1 MWIVYLLQL
10 SRSHH
15 GVQSLTTLAYPC
27 PPVLPA
33 RQGVAAL
40 VAMNILGNVEGLA
53 SQPWGGPARL
63 HATIESMRL
72 AFVDALQFNADP
84 DVVHVPID
92 QLLDPA
98 HAAQRHSEIMPDKVR
113 ASRASPVYGSC
124 PAGVYLEGL

>member
-1 MWIVYLLQL
+1 M
-10 SRSHH
+10 
-15 GVQSLTTLAYPC
+15 
-27 PPVLPA
+27 
-33 RQGVAAL
+33 AAL

-53 SQPWGGPARL
+53 AQPWGGPARL

-98 HAAQRHSEIMPDKVR
+98 HAKLRRDEILEDKV
-113 ASRASPVYGSC
+113 
-124 PAGVYLEGL
+124 